1 MDVVTYALLK
11 KKLSLAVADIK
22 NTTYTRDQLYTK
34 DEVDDL
40 LASQL
45 GSIESN
51 TESGWNST
59 PSLMSRENVVYV
71 YLDHNSY
78 EDEQGGTVYV
88 PAMKV
93 GDGTTYLID
102 LPFVESG
109 FETDALYDHINNT
122 EIHITQQERNSWNN
136 KVRAYIDP
144 DHEDTLVLSTD

>member
-1 MDVVTYALLK
+1 MDAVTYALLK

-34 DEVDDL
+34 DEVDNL
-40 LASQL
+40 LASEL

-51 TESGWNST
+51 TESGWNSD
-59 PSLMSRENVVYV
+59 PSLMSRENVIYV
-71 YLDHNSY
+71 YLDHKSY
-78 EDEQGGTVYV
+78 EDQFGDIVYV
-88 PAMKV
+88 PAAKV

-102 LPFVESG
+102 LPFLESG
-109 FETDALYDHINNT
+109 YDADALYDHINNT